1 MTSKTVDFSQ
11 PVYDLAQQDPD
22 FVAIMVE
29 AGFDKIKIPGMLDT
43 VGRFINI
50 NRGCLAMNIDKHLV
64 IDTFKRNGYEVI
76 NHD

>member
-29 AGFDKIKIPGMLDT
+29 AGFDKIKIPGI
-43 VGRFINI
+43 GRFVNI

-64 IDTFKRNGYEVI
+64 IDTFKRHGYEVI

>member
-1 MTSKTVDFSQ
+1 
-11 PVYDLAQQDPD
+11 
-22 FVAIMVE
+22 MVG

-43 VGRFINI
+43 VGRFVNI

-64 IDTFKRNGYEVI
+64 IDTFKRHGYEVI